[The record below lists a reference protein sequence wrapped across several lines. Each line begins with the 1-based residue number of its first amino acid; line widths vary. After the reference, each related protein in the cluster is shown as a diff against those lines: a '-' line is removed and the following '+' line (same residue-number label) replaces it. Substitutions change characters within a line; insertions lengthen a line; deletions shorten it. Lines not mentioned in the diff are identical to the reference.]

1 MNVVAPHLSLWLH
14 RFQQSSGVYPAF
26 WIDQPWHSPSVGS
39 FVYAGG
45 GGAGGRIAPGLL
57 GGGDGA
63 HSEHQHSR
71 LATEFDAPQLKSFA
85 LEGVLL

>member
-26 WIDQPWHSPSVGS
+26 WIDQPWHSPSVS
-39 FVYAGG
+39 SLTYDGG
-45 GGAGGRIAPGLL
+45 GGDGERIVPGGCGGAG
-57 GGGDGA
+57 GA

-71 LATEFDAPQLKSFA
+71 LATEFDAPQLKSAA
-85 LEGVLL
+85 LVA